1 MLLSWLDHNARNKKL
16 LPEEMIRFERAFYRY
31 WTLAILANRM
41 DWESTE
47 RMYQNEV
54 RLVDLLTSFGIR
66 GALEL
71 RDVFALIYRLNSWVD
86 GGACTN
92 VVMISLGILCSL
104 TYLSLLVDYPLRN
117 MPDKILRSL
126 VHETKIPEGEEN
138 CQAGERI
145 HSMLCNYYRG
155 FGNASLSKA
164 SRLLMGSMII
174 SNGRS
179 REELC
184 ESTS

>member
-1 MLLSWLDHNARNKKL
+1 VLPSWFDHNTRDKKL
-16 LPEEMIRFERAFYRY
+16 SPEEMIRFERAFYRY

-54 RLVDLLTSFGIR
+54 RLVDLLTSFGIQ

-71 RDVFALIYRLNSWVD
+71 RDVFALICRLNNWVD
-86 GGACTN
+86 GGTRTN
-92 VVMISLGILCSL
+92 VVMISLGKLCSL
-104 TYLSLLVDYPLRN
+104 TYLSFLVDHPLRN

-145 HSMLCNYYRG
+145 HSMLYNYYQG

-164 SRLLMGSMII
+164 NRLLKGSMII
-174 SNGRS
+174 SKGRS
-179 REELC
+179 REALC